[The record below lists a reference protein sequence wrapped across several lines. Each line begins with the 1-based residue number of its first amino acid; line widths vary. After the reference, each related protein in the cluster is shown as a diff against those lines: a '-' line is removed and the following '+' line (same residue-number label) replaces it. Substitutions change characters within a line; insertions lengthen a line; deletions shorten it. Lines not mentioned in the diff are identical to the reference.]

1 MAAPVGIL
9 KRNLLDLY
17 YGKFTAPTPDQQLRL
32 ENLAAMDDNG
42 MPTSPE
48 GFFAQQRF
56 EFVPADDMEAKFT
69 FLVPASEPDVLPWTW
84 NTLGAAAFVFF
95 VIEVRCGEVLLAK
108 KIGSHALPADAANF
122 GSVEGWSLDHPPDR
136 FLVACTGDPDF
147 TRTSGAHRCS

>member
-48 GFFAQQRF
+48 
-56 EFVPADDMEAKFT
+56 DM
-69 FLVPASEPDVLPWTW
+69 ASL
-84 NTLGAAAFVFF
+84 
-95 VIEVRCGEVLLAK
+95 
-108 KIGSHALPADAANF
+108 
-122 GSVEGWSLDHPPDR
+122 GSVEGWSVDNPPDR
-136 FLVACTGDPDF
+136 FLEVSMGCFEG
-147 TRTSGAHRCS
+147 R